1 MPGKLLEDKV
11 AIITGAGRGIG
22 AATAHIFVEHGAR
35 LVINDM
41 DDQPLKRLIN
51 EIEAN
56 GGEAQGVAGDVTNP
70 DLPERLVNKA
80 RETWGGLDIIV
91 NNAGYTWDGT
101 IHKMGDKQW
110 QAMLDVHL
118 TAAFRLIRAAAP
130 VMRARAKEEI
140 SETGQAQARK
150 IINISS
156 TTGTRGNFGQV
167 NYAAAKAGLI
177 GLTKTLAKEWG
188 RYNIQ
193 VNSAAF
199 GFIDTRLTRSKDE
212 SETISRGDSTIQLGI
227 PDEIRNVGTALIP
240 MGRPGTVEEAAGV
253 LLFFA
258 SPLSNYVSGQVVEAT
273 GGA

>member
-1 MPGKLLEDKV
+1 MQGKLLEDKV
-11 AIITGAGRGIG
+11 VIITGAGRGIG
-22 AATAHIFVEHGAR
+22 AATASLFVKHGAR
-35 LVINDM
+35 VVLNDL
-41 DDQPLKRLIN
+41 DNQPLERLISEIDAN
-51 EIEAN
+51 EDIAR
-56 GGEAQGVAGDVTNP
+56 GVAGDVTNP
-70 DLPERLVNKA
+70 DLPEMLVNKA
-80 RETWGGLDIIV
+80 QETWGRLDIIV
-91 NNAGYTWDGT
+91 NNAGYAWDGT
-101 IHKMGDKQW
+101 IHKMDDKQW

-118 TAAFRLIRAAAP
+118 TAAFRIIRAAAP
-130 VMRARAKEEI
+130 AMRERAKEELR
-140 SETGQAQARK
+140 ETGQAQARK

-167 NYAAAKAGLI
+167 NYAAAKAGVI

-212 SETISRGDSTIQLGI
+212 SETISRGESSIQLGI
-227 PDEIRNVGTALIP
+227 PDEIRSVGTALIP

-258 SPLSNYVSGQVVEAT
+258 SPLSNYVSGQVLEAT
-273 GGA
+273 GGG